1 MEWPGALC
9 VMNVRVTNTTRGTLL
24 AEQCEQA
31 RSFLARGRGLMG
43 RQQLSAGAGLLIDP
57 CSSIHTFFMRFP
69 IDVVFVDRAGRVVG
83 LRAAMPPG
91 RPYAGAWRAR
101 AVIELPAG
109 VIAVSRTEVGDQLE
123 LGGS

>member
-1 MEWPGALC
+1 
-9 VMNVRVTNTTRGTLL
+9 MNLHLRVTNITRGSLI
-24 AEQCEQA
+24 AERCEQA
-31 RSFLARGRGLMG
+31 RSFFARGRGLMG
-43 RQQLSAGAGLLIDP
+43 REQLGSGCGLLIDP
-57 CSSIHTFFMRFP
+57 CASIHTFFMRFP
-69 IDVVFVDRAGRVVG
+69 IDVVFIDRAGRVVG

-109 VIAVSRTEVGDQLE
+109 VIAASRTEVGDVIE